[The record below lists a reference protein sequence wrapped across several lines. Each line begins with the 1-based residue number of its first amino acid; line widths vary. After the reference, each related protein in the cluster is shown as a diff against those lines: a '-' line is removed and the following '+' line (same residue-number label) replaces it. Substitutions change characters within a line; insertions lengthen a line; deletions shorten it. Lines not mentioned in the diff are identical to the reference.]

1 MTFIYAG
8 AMFHSLRNFFET
20 MTSTE
25 THILLYIDGGTAMK
39 HPSDSGNAQ
48 ALVTFSM
55 VIGTLVALVVIFG
68 KMYAV
73 ANHVPIGHF

>member
-1 MTFIYAG
+1 M
-8 AMFHSLRNFFET
+8 
-20 MTSTE
+20 
-25 THILLYIDGGTAMK
+25 YIDGGTAMK